1 MLPVTDFIQRMITSR
16 KELFWD
22 KGLLDPEQDKFV
34 IVERILEFG
43 TERESLEV
51 LTCYG
56 EEMIRYVVCNSR
68 NLSPKTVN
76 YFARLLDVSREATRC
91 FSDVSPR
98 IWQPF

>member
-1 MLPVTDFIQRMITSR
+1 MNDFVQKIIVSR
-16 KELFWD
+16 KGLFWD
-22 KGLLDPEQDKFV
+22 KGPIDPEKDKFV

-43 TERESLEV
+43 TEKESQTVVSYYGGEFVKEV
-51 LTCYG
+51 V
-56 EEMIRYVVCNSR
+56 RNSR

-76 YFARLLDVSREATRC
+76 YFAWLLDISKEATRC